1 MPARD
6 ARFFPVRCR
15 LARHRWRA
23 CAWVGLGLW
32 LLAVTASSEAV
43 AQGDSDRVT
52 IGSKQFTENVILGHM
67 ASLLLEDAGLTAR
80 HRAEL
85 GGSRFLWEALR
96 RGDIDLYPEYTG
108 TLIEEILIGDEA
120 TPETLA
126 DVLATYDLRMT
137 APLGFNNTYALGM
150 RPAQAEALGIDTISD
165 LRDHPS
171 LALAFSNEFM
181 ERGDGWPALQQAY
194 GLPHQDV
201 RGVDHDISYQG
212 LRSGAADVIDLYST
226 DAEIDAYN
234 LRVLRDDR
242 DFFTE
247 YRAVFVYRAD
257 LQERAPEA
265 PAALEQLEGALS
277 EARMMRLNR
286 RSKIDGVHEAQVAA
300 SFLEEDLGLTG
311 MASVGTAGLTTR
323 VWQRTVEHGLLVL
336 LSLLVAVLAA
346 LPLGVLAAKRRA
358 LGTGVLLLIG
368 LTYTTPSLAL
378 LALMVPPLGL
388 GFVPAAVALFIYSLL
403 PIVWNTYTGLR
414 DIPAPLVE
422 SAEALGLSATAR
434 LRLVE
439 LPLALPSIMAGVKVA
454 AVINIG
460 TATLGALIGAG
471 GYGQPILTGI
481 RRADISLILEGTVPA
496 AVMTVGA
503 LLVLEGLEHLLTM
516 HRPGR

>member
-1 MPARD
+1 MAARYTCFLPLSHRPRVRRLRASALGRLLLLLLLIAPQTAAAQD
-6 ARFFPVRCR
+6 TSGPVT
-15 LARHRWRA
+15 
-23 CAWVGLGLW
+23 V
-32 LLAVTASSEAV
+32 
-43 AQGDSDRVT
+43 
-52 IGSKQFTENVILGHM
+52 GSKQFTENVILGHM
-67 ASLLLEDAGLTAR
+67 ATLLLEDAGLTAQ

-85 GGSRFLWEALR
+85 GGSRFLWEALQ

-108 TLIEEILIGDEA
+108 TLTEEILTREDV
-120 TPETLA
+120 TPETLP
-126 DVLATYDLRMT
+126 DVLATYNVQMT

-150 RPAQAEALGIDTISD
+150 RPAQAETLGIETISD

-171 LALAFSNEFM
+171 LRLAFSNEFM

-194 GLPHQDV
+194 RLPHQEV

-226 DAEIDAYN
+226 DAEIDAYD
-234 LRVLRDDR
+234 LQVLEDDR

-257 LQERAPEA
+257 LSSRVPEA
-265 PAALEQLEGALS
+265 PAVLEQLEGAIS
-277 EARMMRLNR
+277 ERRMMTLNR
-286 RSKIDGVHEAQVAA
+286 RSKIDGTHEAQVAA
-300 SFLEEDLGLTG
+300 SFLTEDLELTG
-311 MASVGTAGLTTR
+311 IAPVGTAGLITR
-323 VWQRTVEHGLLVL
+323 VWQRTVEHGLLVF
-336 LSLLVAVLAA
+336 LSLLAAVGAA

-358 LGTGVLLLIG
+358 LGSGVLLLIG

-388 GFVPAAVALFIYSLL
+388 GFAPAAVALFIYSLL

-414 DIPAPLVE
+414 DIPEPLLE
-422 SAEALGLSATAR
+422 SAEALGLSAVAR

-496 AVMTVGA
+496 AVMTVAA
-503 LLVLEGLEHLLTM
+503 LLLLEGIERLMTR
-516 HRPGR
+516 HRPGM